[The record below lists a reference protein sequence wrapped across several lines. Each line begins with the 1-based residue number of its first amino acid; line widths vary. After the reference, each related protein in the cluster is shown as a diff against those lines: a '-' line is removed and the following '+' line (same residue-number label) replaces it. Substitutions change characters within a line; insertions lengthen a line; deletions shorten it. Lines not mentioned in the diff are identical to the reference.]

1 MATAKLLTVKL
12 QNSAEKDSILTS
24 VDSELFLSVA
34 LDTDLFPNRAIIWF
48 QLDCEIDNSL
58 EAKNKK
64 IKKSNGVNGTT
75 ENETQPIARSP
86 ENANINGSSS
96 SSSNNNNKSTLN
108 SEYNTSSDRQPVTAD
123 PKFQVIFGAG
133 PTVDPRIAVKMKL
146 KETISQGIFVLLLF
160 FFIFG
165 FNQSI

>member
-48 QLDCEIDNSL
+48 ELDCDIDNSL

-64 IKKSNGVNGTT
+64 IKKSNGVNGST

-86 ENANINGSSS
+86 ENANNNGSS

-108 SEYNTSSDRQPVTAD
+108 SEYNTSSDRQPVTVD

-146 KETISQGIFVLLLF
+146 KETISQGIFCSAFVF
-160 FFIFG
+160 FYLWF
-165 FNQSI
+165 

>member
-86 ENANINGSSS
+86 ENANINNSS

-108 SEYNTSSDRQPVTAD
+108 SEYNTSSDRQPGTVD
-123 PKFQVIFGAG
+123 PKFQVIFGSG
-133 PTVDPRIAVKMKL
+133 PTADPRIAVKMKL
-146 KETISQGIFVLLLF
+146 KETISQGIFCSAFVF
-160 FFIFG
+160 FYLWF
-165 FNQSI
+165 